1 MIVFAFFGLGI
12 IFEEFSILI
21 QLLFMHIYVSTQLLP
36 AAYKEPLS
44 HM

>member
-21 QLLFMHIYVSTQLLP
+21 QLLFLHIYISTYLLP
-36 AAYKEPLS
+36 ASFKEPLS